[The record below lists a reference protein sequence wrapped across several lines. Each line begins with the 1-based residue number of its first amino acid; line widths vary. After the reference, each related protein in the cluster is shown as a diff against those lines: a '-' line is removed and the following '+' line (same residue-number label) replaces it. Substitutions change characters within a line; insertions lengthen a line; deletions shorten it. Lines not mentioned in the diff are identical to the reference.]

1 MTSSGSTALLSFS
14 FFAILLFLP
23 AFPIGAVFSRSDPF
37 YLSGSSDIF
46 FSLQNGNPMLQ
57 FGYPILSFLY
67 PRFISNFLC
76 LKDRL
81 VFLIKVFYLLP
92 NRCRLD
98 AVESLLKPH
107 LLDVLCYIFQCP
119 GRHTSSLS
127 LRLFLSSF
135 ALGSLLR
142 FPLPSPAPS

>member
-1 MTSSGSTALLSFS
+1 MQWSLIPDILFSNSYMDERRITVMTFPLISFRVTGPNSRLSFPPVRLS
-14 FFAILLFLP
+14 DPLFPLSSIHKQFPVPERPPCILL
-23 AFPIGAVFSRSDPF
+23 I
-37 YLSGSSDIF
+37 
-46 FSLQNGNPMLQ
+46 Q
-57 FGYPILSFLY
+57 
-67 PRFISNFLC
+67 
-76 LKDRL
+76 
-81 VFLIKVFYLLP
+81 VFYLLP